1 MTRKLSSDDRI
12 VLWQGA
18 SLWTFDIPP
27 QADGRT
33 NRMHSH
39 HAFQLTLAA
48 GGIANIRT
56 EDALYEGPVV
66 LIAPD
71 HPHAIEPEGR
81 VALLFVE
88 PESRT
93 GAALRRLL
101 AGRSA
106 ANLPPTPEAVAELA
120 AMWQSPPPSDNEV
133 RDIGNRI
140 LERLMGPQQPE
151 LALDPRIRRALDWL
165 AANDG
170 AGITV
175 GKAASVACLSE
186 SRFSHLFVEQT
197 GLPFRT
203 YVLWRR
209 LMQAVERRA
218 AGASLTEAAHEAGF
232 ADSAHFSRTFLR
244 MFGVPADSLWLRPRQ
259 NSSFVQAEPR
269 PRR

>member
-1 MTRKLSSDDRI
+1 MTRKVSSDDRI

-18 SLWTFDIPP
+18 SLWSFDIPP
-27 QADGRT
+27 QVGGRT

-56 EDALYEGPVV
+56 EDALYEEPVV

-81 VALLFVE
+81 VTLVFVE
-88 PESRT
+88 PESRS

-101 AGRSA
+101 GDRKA
-106 ANLPPTPEAVAELA
+106 ANLPPMPEAVSELA
-120 AMWQSPPPSDNEV
+120 PMWQSPPPTDGEV

-140 LERLMGPQQPE
+140 LERLLGPQQPE
-151 LALDPRIRRALDWL
+151 PALDPRIQRALDWL
-165 AANDG
+165 AG
-170 AGITV
+170 ADEGCITV
-175 GKAASVACLSE
+175 GKAASVACLSK
-186 SRFSHLFVEQT
+186 SRFSHLFVEET

-218 AGASLTEAAHEAGF
+218 AGASLTEAAHQAGF

-244 MFGVPADSLWLRPRQ
+244 MFGVPADSMWLRPRQ
-259 NSSFVQAEPR
+259 K
-269 PRR
+269 